1 MLPEPTLSF
10 TLPSLHDDTVMDC
23 RVYHCQALSPS
34 ATSPPQ
40 WKRHAAIM
48 AHPYAPLGGCYD
60 DPIVNIVASTLLRQ
74 GFLVGTFNFRIR
86 ASRRANTLKLNRGA
100 SGSAG
105 RTSWT
110 AKPERSD
117 YMSFVGFMVYYMHF
131 LDPFG
136 PRTLRPPSAARNSS
150 ASETQSETTLSEL
163 PLLLLGGYSY
173 GAMITT
179 QIPPMA
185 QIMAQ
190 FATPPVGSAA
200 ADIRLRAQHL
210 AEQQNVILA
219 SARAAHSTSPRKTY
233 LGMRVGGDEDTQR
246 KSHDSRRSFS
256 IDAEDKIRRGVN
268 ELLAK
273 TKRHHHKSA
282 PVPEEDTQAGPANH
296 EIPNM
301 LGEVVGLTR
310 VRPAYL
316 LVSPLQ
322 GVITHLATM
331 SFLPTSAGRGLFS
344 RAPTKP
350 REQGAPAYTSDHRQL
365 SETKLVENGTL
376 ALFGDRDV
384 FVPVAKLRGWVQRLE
399 SADGSRFHG
408 EEVPGAGHFWAE
420 AKVAHVLRDKVAAFA
435 ADLLQANDG
444 PVEAAT
450 P

>member
-10 TLPSLHDDTVMDC
+10 TLPSLHDDTVLDC
-23 RVYHCQALSPS
+23 RVYHCQALNPAASN
-34 ATSPPQ
+34 PPP
-40 WKRHAAIM
+40 WKRHAAIV

-60 DPIVNIVASTLLRQ
+60 DPIVDIIAGSLLRL
-74 GFLVGTFNFRIR
+74 GFLVGTFNF
-86 ASRRANTLKLNRGA
+86 RGA

-136 PRTLRPPSAARNSS
+136 AHAVQSPTSVRTPSAAD
-150 ASETQSETTLSEL
+150 TQSKQSRPEH

-179 QIPPMA
+179 QIPPLTH
-185 QIMAQ
+185 ILVQ
-190 FATPPVGSAA
+190 FKTPAVGSAA

-219 SARAAHSTSPRKTY
+219 SARAAQSMSPRKKY
-233 LGMRVGGDEDTQR
+233 LGMRVGGDEDSQR

-256 IDAEDKIRRGVN
+256 LDAEDKIRRGVN

-273 TKRHHHKSA
+273 TKRHHHRGA
-282 PVPEEDTQAGPANH
+282 TLPEEKEETRPTPQDTPLAL
-296 EIPNM
+296 E
-301 LGEVVGLTR
+301 EVTGLTQ

-331 SFLPTSAGRGLFS
+331 SFLPASAGRGLFA
-344 RAPTKP
+344 RATTKP

-365 SETKLVENGTL
+365 SETKLVENQTL
-376 ALFGDRDV
+376 ALFGDKDV
-384 FVPVAKLRGWVQRLE
+384 FVPVAKLRSWVQRLE
-399 SADGSRFHG
+399 GIVDSKFHG
-408 EEVPGAGHFWAE
+408 EEVASAGHFWTE
-420 AKVAHVLRDKVAAFA
+420 EKVAYILRDRVVEFA
-435 ADLLQANDG
+435 AALVQTEDKTVDTG
-444 PVEAAT
+444 GS
-450 P
+450 